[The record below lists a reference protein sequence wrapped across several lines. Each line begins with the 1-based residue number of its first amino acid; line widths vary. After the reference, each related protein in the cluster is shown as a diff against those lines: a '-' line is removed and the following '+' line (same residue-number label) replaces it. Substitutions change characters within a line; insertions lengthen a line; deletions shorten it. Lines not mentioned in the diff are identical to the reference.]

1 MSWGYAVSRPYASR
15 FERGGKTKTFE
26 RGESGER
33 DRVIPP
39 QHAKAARAGGPGD
52 RGNRVI
58 GKPGR
63 RETDHR
69 KIGSSGFQ
77 VVGKRKASA
86 LIRRTQFADSV
97 RRLIKSQVPFSALHL
112 LCRTLL

>member
-1 MSWGYAVSRPYASR
+1 MLWGYAVSRPYASR

-33 DRVIPP
+33 DRVIHPNTRKP
-39 QHAKAARAGGPGD
+39 RVPVAPVIA
-52 RGNRVI
+52 GNRVI

-69 KIGSSGFQ
+69 KVGSSGFQ

-86 LIRRTQFADSV
+86 LIGRARFAVSV

>member
-77 VVGKRKASA
+77 VVEKEK
-86 LIRRTQFADSV
+86 LQ
-97 RRLIKSQVPFSALHL
+97 H
-112 LCRTLL
+112 

>member
-33 DRVIPP
+33 DRVIHPNTRKP
-39 QHAKAARAGGPGD
+39 RVPVAPVIA
-52 RGNRVI
+52 GNRVI

-77 VVGKRKASA
+77 VVKKEK
-86 LIRRTQFADSV
+86 LQ
-97 RRLIKSQVPFSALHL
+97 H
-112 LCRTLL
+112 